1 MAGPPPPSYYLALL
15 AEPLSRKE
23 SRFLPAFSAATSQS
37 GGRPRPV
44 HLLPLSSA
52 YFTGTRLPLRGP
64 PRFFVLLRLTAR
76 LQSPSDRPC
85 RWINATSCVTFLSA
99 FASMVAAR
107 F

>member
-1 MAGPPPPSYYLALL
+1 MAPRPLYSYLA
-15 AEPLSRKE
+15 AFAAFTRKE
-23 SRFLPAFSAATSQS
+23 SRFLPAFSAATSHS

-64 PRFFVLLRLTAR
+64 PRLRPLLRLTAR
-76 LQSPSDRPC
+76 FQSPSDRPC
-85 RWINATSCVTFLSA
+85 CWISATSCVIFLSA